1 MKYILPLDRPVK
13 SKMVILTTAGAG
25 KNFLMWLILGWKRK
39 PAEENEQ
46 YQKEGPHFFDNK
58 KVCYVTKNN
67 EYHSFNT
74 EQTLVDSWHLNTFF
88 KLSDSAEP
96 WKADYHRVQPKF
108 SKERYNYA
116 VNIDTPMI
124 IMCHH
129 DKERYIKKICGMKV
143 DNYIP
148 DDIQLDRFESP
159 DHYDRFAQARF
170 KAKKR
175 TMVLDYHEFFEKQ
188 DKNVIEDF
196 ISFVKHYTDKD
207 INFGWAQKNI
217 KQYHDKNVELL
228 DNWEN

>member
-1 MKYILPLDRPVK
+1 MDYIIPHDRPNK
-13 SKMVILTTAGAG
+13 SKLIILTTAGAG

-46 YQKEGPHFFDNK
+46 YLKEGPMFFDNK
-58 KVCYVTKNN
+58 RVCYVTKNN

-74 EQTLVDSWHLNTFF
+74 EQNLVDSWHLNSFF
-88 KLSDSAEP
+88 KYSDSAEP
-96 WKADYHRVQPKF
+96 WKEQSGKLLTKF

-124 IMCHH
+124 VMCHH

-148 DDIQLDRFESP
+148 DNIELDVKESP

-170 KAKKR
+170 KANKN
-175 TMVLDYHEFFEKQ
+175 TMVIDYHEFFEKQ
-188 DKNVIEDF
+188 DKNIIEDF
-196 ISFVKHYTDKD
+196 INFVKDYTNKD
-207 INFGWAQKNI
+207 MNFSWVQKTI
-217 KQYHDKNVELL
+217 KEYHDKNIELL
-228 DNWEN
+228 DDWEN